1 MPPRFF
7 APDADAGDT
16 TVTLASDESHHLAH
30 VLRLEAGDAV
40 RVFNG
45 RGQEWAARV
54 AGRARRGIDVE
65 LLQPVTPA
73 HEPPVRLTLAMAV
86 LKGDQMDT
94 VIRDATMMGVA
105 AIVPM
110 VSAHVAVPAR
120 AWQTGRGPE
129 RWRRVA
135 IASVKQCGRAVV
147 PDIAEVQSFAEVMAA
162 AHAELTLMAIEPAA
176 GAALEP
182 LPERAPASALALIGP
197 EGGWSQEEVE
207 RGIAGGSVPVSLGPR
222 TLRAETAPIV
232 LLSSL
237 WARWG
242 W

>member
-1 MPPRFF
+1 MTPRFF

-30 VLRLEAGDAV
+30 VLRLEAGAAV

-54 AGRARRGIDVE
+54 AGGAARGVDVE

-73 HEPPVRLTLAMAV
+73 GEPPVRLTLAVAV
-86 LKGDQMDT
+86 LKGDQMDN
-94 VIRDATMMGVA
+94 VIRDATMMGIA

-110 VSAHVAVPAR
+110 ASSHVAVPAR
-120 AWQTGRGPE
+120 AWQSGRAVE

-147 PDIAEVQSFAEVMAA
+147 PDIAAVHAFADVMTS
-162 AHAELTLMAIEPAA
+162 AHAELTLMAVEPAA
-176 GAALEP
+176 GVTLEP
-182 LPERAPASALALIGP
+182 LPDRVPASALALVGP

-207 RGIAGGSVPVSLGPR
+207 RAIAGGAVPVSLGPR

-232 LLSSL
+232 LVSSL
-237 WARWG
+237 WTRWG